1 MRNWSLRRRLSAS
14 LIVLTTVGVVA
25 MSIAVSMLLGRY
37 LISSV
42 DEQLTAASR
51 RPPAAGGLP
60 PVVLPEPGAAN
71 RPQLP
76 SAFVI
81 TVLSVEAKVDRQV
94 RGSLAAK
101 VPPPDLTRYTAAY
114 VKANEGVPHTVGGVN
129 SGPPYRAVAY
139 FNSSSQQS
147 VVLAISLVPVLD
159 TVHRVMLAS
168 LGIGLLVVL
177 VLALLVR
184 VVVRRALRPLE
195 DVEATAEAIASGDL
209 TQRVPA
215 AAPETEVGSLSAS
228 LNTMLE
234 QIEDA
239 FAAKDQAQGRL
250 QQFVAD
256 ASHELRTPLT
266 SIRGFAELYRQG
278 ALPDEQAK
286 TDAVGR
292 IEGEAARMTRLVEDL
307 LILARLDVQRP
318 RTMTSVDLTAVLA
331 ASVAAARVRAQDR
344 IVGLDTPDVLTTTG
358 DPDELRQVFDNLLAN
373 ALTHTPKTSHVRV
386 KVQSVGEFAE
396 VTVSDDGPGLTGEQ
410 VSRVF
415 DRFYRADSDR
425 NRATGGTGLGLAI
438 VQSVVLAHGGSV
450 DCVSSSDGPTTFTVL
465 LPAATDSR
473 LGRS

>member
-1 MRNWSLRRRLSAS
+1 VS
-14 LIVLTTVGVVA
+14 LIVLSTVGVVA
-25 MSIAVSMLLGRY
+25 MSIAMSMLLGRY

-42 DEQLTAASR
+42 DEQLTSASG
-51 RPPAAGGLP
+51 RPPASGGLP
-60 PVVLPEPGAAN
+60 PLVLPEPGAAN

-81 TVLSVEAKVDRQV
+81 TVLHADAKVLRQV

-101 VPPPDLTRYTAAY
+101 VPPPDLTKYTAAY
-114 VKANEGVPHTVGGVN
+114 VKANAGVPHTVTGVS

-139 FNSSSQQS
+139 FDSRSKQS

-168 LGIGLLVVL
+168 LGIGLMVVL

-195 DVEATAEAIASGDL
+195 DVEATAVAIAGGDL

-215 AAPETEVGSLSAS
+215 AAPQTEVGSLSVS

-239 FAAKDQAQGRL
+239 FAAKDQAQDRL

-278 ALPDEQAK
+278 ALPDEHAK
-286 TDAVGR
+286 ADAVGR

-307 LILARLDVQRP
+307 LVLARLDAERP
-318 RTMTSVDLTAVLA
+318 SDRTSVDLTAVLT
-331 ASVAAARVRAQDR
+331 ASVAAARARAQDR
-344 IVGLDTPDVLTTTG
+344 FVRLEALDGLQATG
-358 DPDELRQVFDNLLAN
+358 DADELRRVFDNLLAN
-373 ALTHTPKTSHVRV
+373 GLNHTPNTSEIRVRARV
-386 KVQSVGEFAE
+386 VGEFVE
-396 VTVSDDGPGLTGEQ
+396 VTVSDDGPGMTSEQ

-438 VQSVVLAHGGSV
+438 VESVVLAHGGTV
-450 DCVSSSDGPTTFTVL
+450 DCVSSPDGPTTFTVL
-465 LPAATDSR
+465 LPSCA
-473 LGRS
+473 

>member
-1 MRNWSLRRRLSAS
+1 M
-14 LIVLTTVGVVA
+14 
-25 MSIAVSMLLGRY
+25 
-37 LISSV
+37 
-42 DEQLTAASR
+42 
-51 RPPAAGGLP
+51 
-60 PVVLPEPGAAN
+60 
-71 RPQLP
+71 
-76 SAFVI
+76 
-81 TVLSVEAKVDRQV
+81 
-94 RGSLAAK
+94 
-101 VPPPDLTRYTAAY
+101 
-114 VKANEGVPHTVGGVN
+114 KANAGVPHTVAGVN

-139 FNSSSQQS
+139 FDSRSQQS

-159 TVHRVMLAS
+159 TVHRVMFAS

-195 DVEATAEAIASGDL
+195 DVEATAEAIAAGDL

-215 AAPETEVGSLSAS
+215 AAPGTEVGSLSTS

-239 FAAKDQAQGRL
+239 FAAKDEAQSRL

-278 ALPDEQAK
+278 ALPDERAK

-307 LILARLDVQRP
+307 LILARLDAHRP
-318 RTMTSVDLTAVLA
+318 STKTSVDLTGVLA
-331 ASVAAARVRAQDR
+331 SSVAAARARAQDR
-344 IVGLDTPDVLTTTG
+344 IVHLDAPDGLSTTG
-358 DPDELRQVFDNLLAN
+358 SADELRQVFDNLLTN
-373 ALTHTPKTSHVRV
+373 GLTHAPKPSEVRV
-386 KVQSVGEFAE
+386 RAQVVGEFVE
-396 VTVSDDGPGLTGEQ
+396 VTVSDDGPGMTSEQ

-438 VQSVVLAHGGSV
+438 VESVVLAHGGTV
-450 DCVSSSDGPTTFTVL
+450 DCVSSPDGATTFTVL
-465 LPAATDSR
+465 LPS
-473 LGRS
+473 GG